1 MGRTSYVSL
10 VALLSVALLVWRIIG
25 GIDPNP
31 GPLDVPSGERVLA
44 SAPLG
49 LAALPPAGEG
59 GYAFLRTQPDGS
71 PVTFDPCRELRYVV
85 RPDGEPSGGQAT
97 LAAAMA
103 ELSARTGLRVLFEG
117 ATDEGPGDA
126 RRAYQPQRYGDRW
139 APVLVTWSDAEESPR
154 LAGDVAGYAGPQPW
168 GTSSASSVRY
178 VTGEVVISA
187 TAWAELGLRPDGV
200 ARQQNL
206 LLHELGHLVGLD
218 HVLDP
223 RQVMY
228 AESVEGQFGYR
239 DGDLRGLA
247 LLGSGPC
254 FSGP

>member
-1 MGRTSYVSL
+1 VGRTSYVSL
-10 VALLSVALLVWRIIG
+10 VGLVAVALLVWRIG
-25 GIDPNP
+25 GGLGPDPA
-31 GPLDVPSGERVLA
+31 PLDVPAGDRVVA
-44 SAPLG
+44 TAPLG
-49 LAALPPAGEG
+49 LAPQPPTGEG
-59 GYAFLRTQPDGS
+59 GYAFLDVHQDGK
-71 PVTFDPCRELRYVV
+71 PVAFDPCRELRYVV

-103 ELSARTGLRVLFEG
+103 ELSARTGLRAVFEG

-126 RRAYQPQRYGDRW
+126 RSAYQPQRYGDRW
-139 APVLVTWSDAEESPR
+139 APVLVTWSDPEEAPT

-168 GTSSASSVRY
+168 GTSSADSVRY
-178 VTGEVVISA
+178 VTGEVVIST
-187 TAWAELGLRPDGV
+187 TAWAELALRPDGV

-223 RQVMY
+223 QQVMY